1 MGLIEN
7 GSWAPVSGKTM
18 QAMVGEL
25 KGMTL
30 LEPVVTLKS
39 ALKGDSMEQLDALA
53 GQIIATL
60 AE

>member
-1 MGLIEN
+1 
-7 GSWAPVSGKTM
+7 
-18 QAMVGEL
+18 
-25 KGMTL
+25 MTL